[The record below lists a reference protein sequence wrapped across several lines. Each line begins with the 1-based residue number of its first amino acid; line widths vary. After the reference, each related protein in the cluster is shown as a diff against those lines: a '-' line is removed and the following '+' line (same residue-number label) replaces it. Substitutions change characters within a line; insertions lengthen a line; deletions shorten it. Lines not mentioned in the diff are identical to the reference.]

1 MRALSF
7 TAREREVA
15 RLVIDGLPNEDIARA
30 LFISVHT
37 IRDHV
42 KAILAKAGVS
52 RRHDLIA
59 VLAGNT
65 HSR

>member
-1 MRALSF
+1 
-7 TAREREVA
+7 
-15 RLVIDGLPNEDIARA
+15 
-30 LFISVHT
+30 
-37 IRDHV
+37 V
-42 KAILAKAGVS
+42 KAILAEAGVS